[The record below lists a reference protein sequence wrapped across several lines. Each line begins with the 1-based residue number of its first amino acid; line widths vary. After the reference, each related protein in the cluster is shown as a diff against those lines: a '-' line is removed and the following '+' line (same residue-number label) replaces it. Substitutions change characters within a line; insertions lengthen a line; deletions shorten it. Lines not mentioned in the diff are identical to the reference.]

1 MLHQRTHGQTS
12 VARQHL
18 RRWLLPSCPRS
29 NQAIFMKNKG
39 YAQYK

>member
-1 MLHQRTHGQTS
+1 MLHQRTYRHTS

-18 RRWLLPSCPRS
+18 RRGCYRRAPRP

-39 YAQYK
+39 YAQY